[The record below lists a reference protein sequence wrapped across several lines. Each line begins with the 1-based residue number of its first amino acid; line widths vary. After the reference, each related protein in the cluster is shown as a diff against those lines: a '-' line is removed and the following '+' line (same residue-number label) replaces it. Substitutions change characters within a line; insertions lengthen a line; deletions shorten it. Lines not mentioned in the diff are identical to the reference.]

1 MGNGQDLV
9 GKIKDWCVL
18 GEMATEPTG
27 LVWVW
32 TRHIKFIMKTILQ
45 SSTIHAC
52 TCEHNNLLL
61 YVLVEM
67 IVMLMMRL

>member
-1 MGNGQDLV
+1 MV
-9 GKIKDWCVL
+9 GKIKDWCML

-61 YVLVEM
+61 CVGRDDRDVDDA
-67 IVMLMMRL
+67 VVRWW

>member
-1 MGNGQDLV
+1 MV
-9 GKIKDWCVL
+9 GKIKDWCML

-52 TCEHNNLLL
+52 TCEHNNMLLCIC
-61 YVLVEM
+61 VGRDDRDVDDA
-67 IVMLMMRL
+67 VVRWW